1 MEARGELCA
10 DGGDMNDID
19 GGGEDGELA
28 HFSVCDADGGDAQS
42 DDGDENGD
50 DGIHVGDDEDD
61 GEGVDKLEDEV
72 EVMLVLPMVI
82 VKTMLKTMTM
92 TTKAP
97 VI

>member
-42 DDGDENGD
+42 DDGDEK
-50 DGIHVGDDEDD
+50 IAMMVYT
-61 GEGVDKLEDEV
+61 L
-72 EVMLVLPMVI
+72 VMMR
-82 VKTMLKTMTM
+82 TMTRVWISWR
-92 TTKAP
+92 TRLR
-97 VI
+97 